1 MFRFYPRQKHLL
13 PKNSLR
19 KFVTVFSLATLLS
32 GLSGCSWIISSAT
45 SDFAKNLGDSILNQ
59 NDPTMVK
66 DGLPSY
72 LILIDAMLEG
82 DPNNESLL
90 RAAASLNSSYAGL
103 FLQDP
108 QRQKN
113 LAKKALDY
121 GSKAVC
127 VRDSKACNITS
138 MPFEA
143 FSKVV
148 DSLTDKD
155 VPTYY
160 ALGAAWAGWIQ
171 ANSEDWNAIAQL
183 AQVER
188 IMQRVVALNEAYE
201 NGGAHM
207 YLGVIAT
214 LIPPAMGGKP
224 DVGREHFE
232 RAIAL
237 SDGKNLM
244 AKVLFAQHYARLVFD
259 RELHDKL
266 VKEVLEAD
274 PKAPGL
280 TLINTLAQQQAKQLA
295 DSADD
300 YF

>member
-1 MFRFYPRQKHLL
+1 LYRSYRWLPPLPIKGALYKFSTSLL
-13 PKNSLR
+13 L
-19 KFVTVFSLATLLS
+19 VTLLS
-32 GLSGCSWIISSAT
+32 GLSGCSWMISSAT
-45 SDFAKNLGDSILNQ
+45 GNFAKNLGDSILNQ
-59 NDPTMVK
+59 SDPATVK
-66 DGLPSY
+66 EGLPSY

-103 FLQDP
+103 FLQDG
-108 QRQKN
+108 QRQKK
-113 LAKKALDY
+113 LAQKALNY

-127 VRDSKACNITS
+127 VRNSKACNITT
-138 MPFEA
+138 MPFEK
-143 FSKVV
+143 FSKEI
-148 DSLTDKD
+148 DSLTEKD

-171 ANSEDWNAIAQL
+171 ANSDDWNAIAQL

-207 YLGVIAT
+207 YLGVLAT
-214 LIPPAMGGKP
+214 LIPPGMGGKP

-237 SDGKNLM
+237 SKGKNLM

-266 VKEVLEAD
+266 IKEVLDAD
-274 PKAPGL
+274 PKVPGL

-295 DSADD
+295 ASADE

>member
-1 MFRFYPRQKHLL
+1 M
-13 PKNSLR
+13 
-19 KFVTVFSLATLLS
+19 V
-32 GLSGCSWIISSAT
+32 SSAT
-45 SDFAKNLGDSILNQ
+45 NNFAKNLGDSILNQ
-59 NDPTMVK
+59 SDPATVK

-72 LILIDAMLEG
+72 LILLDAMLEG

-90 RAAASLNSSYAGL
+90 RAAATLNSSYAGL

-108 QRQKN
+108 ERQKIQ
-113 LAKKALDY
+113 AQKALDY
-121 GSKAVC
+121 GSQAVC
-127 VRDSKACNITS
+127 VRNSKACNITA
-138 MPFEA
+138 MPFDEFA
-143 FSKVV
+143 KVV
-148 DSLTDKD
+148 DSLTEKD
-155 VPTYY
+155 IPTYY

-171 ANSEDWNAIAQL
+171 ANSDNWNAIAQL

-207 YLGVIAT
+207 YLGVLAT
-214 LIPPAMGGKP
+214 LIPPGMGGKP

-237 SDGKNLM
+237 SNGKNLM
-244 AKVLFAQHYARLVFD
+244 AKVLFARHYARLVFD

-266 VKEVLEAD
+266 IKEVLAAD
-274 PKAPGL
+274 PKEPGL
-280 TLINTLAQQQAKQLA
+280 TLVNTLAQQQAKQLA
-295 DSADD
+295 ASADD

>member
-1 MFRFYPRQKHLL
+1 LFRFHHGQQPVL
-13 PKNSLR
+13 PVNIVR
-19 KFVTVFSLATLLS
+19 KFTFLMFLVSLLA
-32 GLSGCSWIISSAT
+32 GLPGCSWIISSAT
-45 SDFAKNLGDSILNQ
+45 SNFAKNLGDSILNQ
-59 NDPTMVK
+59 SDPTMVK

-82 DPNNESLL
+82 DPDNESIL

-113 LAKKALDY
+113 LAQKALDY

-127 VRDSKACNITS
+127 VRDSKACHITT
-138 MPFEA
+138 MHFEEFA
-143 FSKVV
+143 KVV
-148 DSLTDKD
+148 DSLKKKD
-155 VPTYY
+155 VPTFY

-171 ANSEDWNAIAQL
+171 ANSDDWNAIAQL

-207 YLGVIAT
+207 YLGVLAT
-214 LIPPAMGGKP
+214 LIPPGMGGKP

-232 RAIAL
+232 RAITL
-237 SDGKNLM
+237 SHGKNLM

-259 RELHDKL
+259 RQLHDKL
-266 VKEVLEAD
+266 IKEVLDAD
-274 PKAPGL
+274 PKVPGL

-295 DSADD
+295 ATADD